1 MHKIIIMLIKARIIT
16 AHSSL
21 SKHTHI
27 NKQKDD
33 SAPLDSPEHT
43 ARETGRLWPP
53 NKHKIKY

>member
-43 ARETGRLWPP
+43 ARETGRL
-53 NKHKIKY
+53 